1 MCFRNHF
8 SLSVMASDINTIP
21 LPKLD
26 LFGLF
31 PMRYFCIFFF
41 FFFFCDLSGFS
52 RENEMSRRTLKH
64 FKLLLSGC
72 WVTVNLTGSK
82 FSIAD
87 Q

>member
-26 LFGLF
+26 PFGLF

-41 FFFFCDLSGFS
+41 FIFFS
-52 RENEMSRRTLKH
+52 
-64 FKLLLSGC
+64 
-72 WVTVNLTGSK
+72 VTFQGLAGKT
-82 FSIAD
+82 
-87 Q
+87 

>member
-26 LFGLF
+26 PFGLF

-41 FFFFCDLSGFS
+41 FFFS
-52 RENEMSRRTLKH
+52 
-64 FKLLLSGC
+64 
-72 WVTVNLTGSK
+72 VTFQGLAGKT
-82 FSIAD
+82 
-87 Q
+87 